1 MVTSAYFDIARCL
14 APCADTKRCRE
25 SQSLRRR
32 VSCRCP
38 EWAKLESGD
47 ACSRDADIYTHI
59 YLHAICIICILNR
72 ASFSLLWMELLSV
85 GQWQHMTKFIVCLS
99 EDRIVY
105 LQSLVSFLRQHNNP
119 DNLTHST
126 PQQQW
131 CYRYVAF
138 PKISTTSKKKP
149 QNDSARAT
157 N

>member
-32 VSCRCP
+32 VSSRCP

-47 ACSRDADIYTHI
+47 ACSKDADVYYIFARH
-59 YLHAICIICILNR
+59 LHHLHFKSCVFSPLLDGVVVGR
-72 ASFSLLWMELLSV
+72 WASDNTWQDSTSV
-85 GQWQHMTKFIVCLS
+85 WVRTERG
-99 EDRIVY
+99 
-105 LQSLVSFLRQHNNP
+105 LVSFLRQHNNP
-119 DNLTHST
+119 DNLTHNT

-138 PKISTTSKKKP
+138 PKISTASKKKP
-149 QNDSARAT
+149 QNDSATAT